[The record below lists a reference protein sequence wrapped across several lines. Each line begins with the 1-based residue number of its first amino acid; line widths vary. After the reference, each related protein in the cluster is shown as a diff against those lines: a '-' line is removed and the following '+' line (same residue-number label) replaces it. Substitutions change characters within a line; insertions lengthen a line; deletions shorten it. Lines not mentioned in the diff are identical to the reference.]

1 MNDSVKSYDEAIK
14 GAAERTD
21 PNHDPHRWAHL
32 ALACIHAAL
41 TLTLLADGFSHIL
54 HAACEG
60 GAAATYL
67 ALFRASGRG

>member
-1 MNDSVKSYDEAIK
+1 MSGQTPETTTSSGN
-14 GAAERTD
+14 GH
-21 PNHDPHRWAHL
+21 HDPHRWGHL

-41 TLTLLADGFSHIL
+41 TVALLAEGFSHIV

-67 ALFRASGRG
+67 ALFRAGGRG